1 MMRHIPRR
9 TIAVAAVS
17 LLAGSG
23 GVVGTS
29 PPVVTSAPRLEDA
42 VVPRAS
48 DCTFSGSLGYSSAS
62 ASKASCSTIV
72 LSSLQVPGGET
83 LDLEDL
89 NDGTT
94 VILEGTTTFGYAEW
108 EGSLFSVSGNSITV
122 RGAADSVL
130 DGQGALYWD
139 GQGGS
144 GGVTKPKFFKANHLN
159 DSVLDGIT
167 IKNAP
172 KNSFSL
178 NYVYNLTVKD
188 VTIDDRD
195 GEALGKNTDGFNVN
209 NADGVTIT
217 GAQVWN
223 QDDCVAVNSGS
234 NIYFGSGFCSGGHGL
249 SIGSIGDQSVNVVSN
264 VTFADST
271 VQKSQQSVRIK
282 TIAGATGTVEDIT
295 YRNIFLDGADVD
307 ADYSDYGVIVTQSYN
322 GDDGSPT
329 NGVTITG
336 FVLQNITGTVG
347 SDAVDIYIECGEG
360 SCENWSWKNVSI
372 TGGTES
378 SSCQN
383 VPSGGGVSCQATR
396 EQ

>member
-1 MMRHIPRR
+1 MHH
-9 TIAVAAVS
+9 TYGAAVATVAIS
-17 LLAGSG
+17 LLFGTNV
-23 GVVGTS
+23 VVGS
-29 PPVVTSAPRLEDA
+29 PGPAVTAAPRLEDA
-42 VVPRAS
+42 VSPRAS
-48 DCTFSGSLGYSSAS
+48 DCTFSGSSGYSSAS
-62 ASKASCSTIV
+62 ASKTSCSTIV
-72 LSSLQVPGGET
+72 LSFLQVPGGKT
-83 LDLEDL
+83 LNLEGL
-89 NDGTT
+89 NDGTM
-94 VILEGTTTFGYAEW
+94 VIFEGTTTFGYAEW

-122 RGAADSVL
+122 KGAAGSVL

-172 KNSFSL
+172 KNSYSL
-178 NYVYNLTVKD
+178 DYVYNLTVRD
-188 VTIDDRD
+188 VTIDNRD
-195 GEALGKNTDGFNVN
+195 GEALGKNTDGFDIN

-223 QDDCVAVNSGS
+223 QDDCVAVNSGQ

-249 SIGSIGDQSVNVVSN
+249 SIGSIGEQTVNVVSN

-295 YRNIFLDGADVD
+295 YRNIFLDGAGVD
-307 ADYSDYGVIVTQSYN
+307 ADYSDYGVVVTQSYN
-322 GDDGSPT
+322 GDKGDPT

-336 FVLQNITGTVG
+336 FVLQNVTGTVG
-347 SDAVDIYIECGEG
+347 RDADDIYVECGKG
-360 SCENWSWKNVSI
+360 SCSEWRWSDVSI
-372 TGGTES
+372 TGGKTS
-378 SSCQN
+378 SSCLN
-383 VPSGGGVSCQATR
+383 VPSGGDVSC
-396 EQ
+396 

>member
-1 MMRHIPRR
+1 MHHFLTSTLVTA
-9 TIAVAAVS
+9 TIFFT
-17 LLAGSG
+17 GSA
-23 GVVGTS
+23 VGTS
-29 PPVVTSAPRLEDA
+29 APLVTPAPRLEDA
-42 VVPRAS
+42 LIRRADS
-48 DCTFSGSLGYSSAS
+48 CTFSGSSGYSSAS
-62 ASKASCSTIV
+62 VSKASCSTIV

-83 LDLEDL
+83 LNLEDL

-94 VILEGTTTFGYAEW
+94 VVFEGTTTFGYAEW

-122 RGAADSVL
+122 KGAEGSVL

-159 DSVLDGIT
+159 DSVLEAIT

-188 VTIDDRD
+188 ITIDDRD
-195 GEALGKNTDGFNVN
+195 GESLGKNTDGFNIN

-223 QDDCVAVNSGS
+223 QDDCVAINSGS

-249 SIGSIGDQSVNVVSN
+249 SIGSVGGQTVNVVSN

-282 TIAGATGTVEDIT
+282 TISAATGTVENIT
-295 YRNIFLDGADVD
+295 YRSIFLDGAGVD

-322 GDDGSPT
+322 GDAGEPT
-329 NGVTITG
+329 NGVIITG
-336 FVLQNITGTVG
+336 FVLQNVTGTVG
-347 SDAVDIYIECGEG
+347 SDALDVYVECGVG
-360 SCENWSWKNVSI
+360 SCNDWTWTDVSV
-372 TGGTES
+372 TGGKES
-378 SSCQN
+378 SSCLN
-383 VPSGGGVSCQATR
+383 VPSGGGVTC
-396 EQ
+396 